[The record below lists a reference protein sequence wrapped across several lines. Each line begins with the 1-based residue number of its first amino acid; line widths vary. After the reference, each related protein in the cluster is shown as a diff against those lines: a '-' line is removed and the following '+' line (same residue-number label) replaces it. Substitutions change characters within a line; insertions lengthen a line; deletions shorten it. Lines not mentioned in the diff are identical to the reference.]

1 MARFVLF
8 IEKRRYFAPWRHVM
22 EKKLMELYE
31 LIANEH
37 DPQELRELILRLGV
51 LLEAKE
57 QESQRQRQSAILNTT
72 TSD

>member
-1 MARFVLF
+1 
-8 IEKRRYFAPWRHVM
+8 M

-31 LIANEH
+31 LIASEH
-37 DPQELRELILRLGV
+37 DPQELRELILRLSV

-57 QESQRQRQSAILNTT
+57 QESQRQTAILNTT

>member
-8 IEKRRYFAPWRHVM
+8 IEKRCYFALWRHVM

-31 LIANEH
+31 LIASEH
-37 DPQELRELILRLGV
+37 DPQELRELILRLSV

-57 QESQRQRQSAILNTT
+57 QESQRQTAILNTT

>member
-1 MARFVLF
+1 
-8 IEKRRYFAPWRHVM
+8 M

-57 QESQRQRQSAILNTT
+57 QESERQRAILNTT

>member
-1 MARFVLF
+1 
-8 IEKRRYFAPWRHVM
+8 M

-31 LIANEH
+31 LISYEH

>member
-8 IEKRRYFAPWRHVM
+8 IEKRRYVAAWRHVM

-31 LIANEH
+31 LIATEH

-57 QESQRQRQSAILNTT
+57 QESERQRAILNTT